1 MNPKSPVIARLIGA
15 PERRQLIPYSDM
27 HIWRLERDGK
37 FPRRIKIGP
46 NRVAWL
52 LSEVS
57 AWIEGKAAERELED

>member
-1 MNPKSPVIARLIGA
+1 MTSRPPFSDRLIDA
-15 PERRQLIPYSDM
+15 VERRALVPYSDM
-27 HIWRLERDGK
+27 HIWRLERQGK

-57 AWIEGKAAERELED
+57 AWIEGKAAERESPD